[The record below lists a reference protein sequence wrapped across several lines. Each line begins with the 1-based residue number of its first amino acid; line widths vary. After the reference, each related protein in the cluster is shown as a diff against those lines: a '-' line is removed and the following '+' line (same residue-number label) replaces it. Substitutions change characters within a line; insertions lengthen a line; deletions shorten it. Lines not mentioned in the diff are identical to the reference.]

1 MNRMETLEK
10 KVLIMMTVSIYL
22 ISRGMRDKFDGE
34 QIEGKKVLIQSDG
47 IFIKGRQEVK
57 LIETPNLSVI
67 KDEVKLGSK

>member
-10 KVLIMMTVSIYL
+10 ESIDNDDASIYL
-22 ISRGMRDKFDGE
+22 TSRGMRDKFDGE

-57 LIETPNLSVI
+57 NQRSLI
-67 KDEVKLGSK
+67 

>member
-10 KVLIMMTVSIYL
+10 KVLIMMTSSIYL

-57 LIETPNLSVI
+57 INT
-67 KDEVKLGSK
+67 